1 MTPPLARTRSA
12 AKAKPVGRGPAPLR
26 VARWEMDADVAVAA
40 RQKGVGEGVQHHI
53 AVGMCKDA
61 SIMGNPDAAEP
72 DMVAVPK
79 GVDVKPRAGARD
91 HAHRSRSQPPLSLV
105 EIGSARQFDVG
116 GIAHE
121 HGHGEAGPLGESA
134 IIGEAVEP
142 EFGRL
147 SVGVQDRL

>member
-1 MTPPLARTRSA
+1 
-12 AKAKPVGRGPAPLR
+12 
-26 VARWEMDADVAVAA
+26 
-40 RQKGVGEGVQHHI
+40 
-53 AVGMCKDA
+53 
-61 SIMGNPDAAEP
+61 
-72 DMVAVPK
+72 MVAVPK
-79 GVDVKPRAGARD
+79 GVDVKPRACARD
-91 HAHRSRSQPPLSLV
+91 HADHTHRSRSQPPLSLV

-147 SVGVQDRL
+147 SVGIQDRPLTQRLEGSGWRAAFPAAGYRQPGPADPPP